1 MFDSAVNH
9 NGLLYACLDCGL
21 QTLDFGNH
29 AAADNPSFHQ
39 SGNIVHGDSGN
50 QRIGIIHI
58 LQKPTDIG
66 QRDDVFCLQ
75 SGCDFR
81 GGSVGI
87 DVVYI
92 AV

>member
-75 SGCDFR
+75 SGYDFR
-81 GGSVGI
+81 CGCVGI
-87 DVVYI
+87 VVLYI